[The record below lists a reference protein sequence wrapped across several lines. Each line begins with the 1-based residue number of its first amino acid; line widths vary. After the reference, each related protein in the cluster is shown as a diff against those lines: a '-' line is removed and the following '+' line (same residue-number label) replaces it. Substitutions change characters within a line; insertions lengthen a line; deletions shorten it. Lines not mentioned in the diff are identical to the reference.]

1 MTSYG
6 GQALKVGSQDGG
18 SSVATSSGKKR
29 VDKLKV
35 TSCHPINN
43 GDSLTPK
50 QAMMI
55 AAMQQKGASKMSMN
69 TGNSSSKGSTH
80 SKVPSSSQRNEYLS
94 TQQTKHQF
102 VNAGH
107 HQATTRSH
115 PNKKEE

>member
-1 MTSYG
+1 MGKNTHNHHVLTTGHRTTNNNYYMTSYG

-35 TSCHPINN
+35 TSCQPNNN

-94 TQQTKHQF
+94 TQ
-102 VNAGH
+102 
-107 HQATTRSH
+107 
-115 PNKKEE
+115 